1 MFTPQGFNWKL
12 DVALISGVGAKEV
25 IASSLGVLY
34 DNNVEFMRADGVTP
48 VVALSF
54 LVFVLFYFPCIATI
68 SAIREESG
76 SWKWATFTAVYT
88 TVLAWFLS
96 ALVYQIGNLI
106 VNNFL

>member
-1 MFTPQGFNWKL
+1 
-12 DVALISGVGAKEV
+12 
-25 IASSLGVLY
+25 
-34 DNNVEFMRADGVTP
+34 MRADGVTP